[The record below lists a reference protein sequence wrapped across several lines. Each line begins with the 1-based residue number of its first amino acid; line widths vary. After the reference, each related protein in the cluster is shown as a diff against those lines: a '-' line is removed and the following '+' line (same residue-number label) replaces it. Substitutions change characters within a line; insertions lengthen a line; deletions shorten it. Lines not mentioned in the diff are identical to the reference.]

1 MHFLVDKSKKIIFG
15 WSAKCACTLVK
26 KIFFY
31 FRDNKIISFP
41 HHPNVIDR
49 HELPK
54 DLNNYDVV
62 IFSRCPYKKILSG
75 FLDKY
80 KKNGEFRH
88 IWKDSLLTFNNFVNE
103 LIKNDWKMVEKHH
116 FTPQT
121 SEKFTL
127 NLLKSKSIKFFDIE
141 NIDYSYIENLYKKKI
156 PSEILT
162 QKMGHERVNFIKKD
176 KVITEFVYDKHM
188 DEISD
193 CNIDIKYF
201 YNQDIINKV
210 YNFYKEDFNFFKNN
224 GIDYTNSSFLN
235 V

>member
-1 MHFLVDKSKKIIFG
+1 MHFLVDENKKIIFG

-31 FRDNKIISFP
+31 FKDNEIITFP
-41 HHPNVIDR
+41 HYPNVEDR
-49 HELPK
+49 CELPE

-62 IFSRCPYKKILSG
+62 VFSRSPYKKILSG

-88 IWKDSLLTFNNFVNE
+88 KWNDSLLTFNNFVNE

-141 NIDYSYIENLYKKKI
+141 NIDYSYIEDLYKKKI

-162 QKMGHERVNFIKKD
+162 QKMGHERVNFINID
-176 KVITEFVYDKHM
+176 KVITEFVYDKHI
-188 DEISD
+188 DEIID
-193 CNIDIKYF
+193 GNIDIKYF

-210 YNFYKEDFNFFKNN
+210 YNFYIEDFNFFKKN
-224 GIDYTNSSFLN
+224 GIDYTNSDFLN